1 METLEQEN
9 QKNAEMIN
17 LKICKKWI
25 NGIGLPI
32 NWDVLIQ
39 VLHDIELH
47 QLANEVED
55 VVHDVAYQSAHA
67 QSGANFPPIFELLV
81 LILILVIIL
90 LYVCCVYTQ

>member
-1 METLEQEN
+1 MVETLELEN

-25 NGIGLPI
+25 NGVGLPV
-32 NWDVLIQ
+32 NWDVLMQ

-55 VVHDVAYQSAHA
+55 VVYNDLCLPECACAV
-67 QSGANFPPIFELLV
+67 GRKFPANF
-81 LILILVIIL
+81 
-90 LYVCCVYTQ
+90 